1 MLGQTCTGRG
11 LRAAERRAFNSRPN
25 GCRCGQLQR
34 PMRSRGGSVTKPW
47 LASLPLSSGGPT
59 PLALGRAQWSL
70 MSSATPELSAPGRAR
85 LLALLWGGWGAAVAL
100 VATRS
105 IAWDSCIAVPCPAQ
119 LLVSSAAAIAAPSPA
134 SSSSGQ
140 QRLSVAPSASSAHS
154 QHVRQPLSAQELLDE
169 RLYEEIRACEAWADV
184 LEVVQDEGSSMSTK
198 RVVQALTRM
207 GALLKFATQP
217 ERSDATAS
225 PEFQHLLQLLYAKLA
240 SLKASQACAVAMT
253 LSQLHVRPP
262 QAQLLQLLAALQ
274 AHAMQFSARDVA
286 TVMHA
291 SVALGVTRESGQ
303 ALLDTLATR
312 ALQLLRPAAE
322 ASKADEGGE
331 QDDTQASTSTSTTV
345 PAAQHKGQQGQQ
357 DAFAPQGLSM
367 VMVSAAHLQYHNG
380 PLFGAVAR
388 EVHKQLASFA
398 PQVSRAVG
406 VVAGMPLEE
415 GSGRQAAGKGYLQHH
430 THAVPKHGP
439 D

>member
-11 LRAAERRAFNSRPN
+11 LRAAEHRVFNSRPH
-25 GCRCGQLQR
+25 GCRCGQMQR
-34 PMRSRGGSVTKPW
+34 STRSRGGSVTKPW
-47 LASLPLSSGGPT
+47 LPLSVQAGQPHLLWLVRSGLSCRPQLPG
-59 PLALGRAQWSL
+59 
-70 MSSATPELSAPGRAR
+70 SARQVGHACWRFCGAAGGR
-85 LLALLWGGWGAAVAL
+85 LLRLSPHAQ
-100 VATRS
+100 
-105 IAWDSCIAVPCPAQ
+105 WDSCIAVPRPAQ
-119 LLVSSAAAIAAPSPA
+119 LLVVSAAAIAAPSPA

-207 GALLKFATQP
+207 GALLKFASKQ
-217 ERSDATAS
+217 ERSDATTS

-286 TVMHA
+286 TAMHA

-312 ALQLLRPAAE
+312 ALQLLRPTAE
-322 ASKADEGGE
+322 ASKVGEGGE
-331 QDDTQASTSTSTTV
+331 QDDTQASNSNSTTV

-367 VMVSAAHLQYHNG
+367 VMVAAAHLQYHNG

-415 GSGRQAAGKGYLQHH
+415 GSGRKAAGKGYLQHH